1 MTSHKVNTYFQHL
14 GKLPEY
20 KELFT
25 TMYQLHA
32 NQIAFS
38 KIIPSHLAQYCSLGK
53 VSNGKLTVMV
63 ENGAIASKLKQI
75 SPSLLPKLRELGW
88 EVTSIQILV
97 QANFYSRNKNSIVS
111 QENTKKKI
119 TLSPAGKDCLR
130 QLIATM
136 PDSELKET
144 IQSFIKKHD
153 ID

>member
-25 TMYQLHA
+25 TIYQLHA
-32 NQIAFS
+32 NQIVFS
-38 KIIPSHLAQYCSLGK
+38 KIIPSYLAQHCSLGK

-88 EVTSIQILV
+88 EVTSIQIFV
-97 QANFYSRNKNSIVS
+97 QAHFYFKNKNLLASK
-111 QENTKKKI
+111 EHTNKKI
-119 TLSPAGKDCLR
+119 ELSSTGKECLIKLAATL
-130 QLIATM
+130 
-136 PDSELKET
+136 PDSELKST
-144 IQSFIKKHD
+144 IQSFVKKYSVD
-153 ID
+153 